1 MNAWPLTVAE
11 ALEHWGESPLLV
23 TAGALVGVSFGY
35 FAQRSRFC
43 LRAAVLDF
51 WHRTFHDRLPV
62 WLLAFSATIVTV
74 QLLITL
80 HLLDVS
86 TTRQLATR
94 GSLSGAIVGGLL
106 FGCGMVLARGCSS
119 RMLVL
124 AATGNLR
131 ALLAGL
137 VFAVAAQA
145 SLGGALSPLRE
156 AISTWWTVD
165 GGAARDLGALLG
177 LGRAGALAMAV
188 VWAVAAV
195 VYFSRAKVRS
205 VGAWVSAIGTGLSVA
220 LAWWLTYRISRE
232 SFEVVPIQA
241 VTFSSPSA
249 EWLMRVLVRPA
260 PAPGFDTGLLPAVFV
275 GSFLA
280 AWWHRE
286 LSWQGFGR
294 PLDIP
299 RYIVGAVLMGFGAML
314 AGGCTVGA
322 GLSGASI
329 LSLTAW
335 AAVLS
340 MWIGGGLA
348 DRWVTW
354 WEHRTGHGTAHPLV
368 ASP

>member
-1 MNAWPLTVAE
+1 MNGWPLSIAE
-11 ALEHWGESPLLV
+11 ALERWGESRLLV
-23 TAGALVGVSFGY
+23 AAGVLVGVCFGY

-43 LRAAVLDF
+43 LRAAVIDF

-62 WLLAFSATIVTV
+62 WLLAFSATIVSV

-86 TTRQLATR
+86 TARQLATR

-106 FGCGMVLARGCSS
+106 FGCGMILARGCSS
-119 RMLVL
+119 RMLIL

-131 ALLAGL
+131 ALVAGL

-145 SLGGALSPLRE
+145 SLGGALAPLRE
-156 AISTWWTVD
+156 AISAWWTIE
-165 GGAARDLGALLG
+165 GGTSRDLGAQLH
-177 LGRAGALAMAV
+177 LGRAGALALAV
-188 VWAVAAV
+188 VWAIAAAV
-195 VYFSRAKVRS
+195 YFARARVRS
-205 VGAWVSAIGTGLSVA
+205 FGAWISAVGTGLSVA

-249 EWLMRVLVRPA
+249 EWLMRVLVLPA
-260 PAPGFDTGLLPAVFV
+260 TAPGFDTGLLPAVFV

-280 AWWHRE
+280 AWRNRE
-286 LSWQGFGR
+286 LAWQGFGR

-299 RYIVGAVLMGFGAML
+299 RYIFGAILMGFGAML
-314 AGGCTVGA
+314 AGGCAVGA

-340 MWIGGGLA
+340 MWIGGGLT

-354 WEHRTGHGTAHPLV
+354 WERRAGQVTMHPLV
-368 ASP
+368 ATP